1 MVLVVGQNSVWQNT
15 YRMAAL
21 EAGAVNRVA
30 AVTSSATGKG
40 TNVARALR
48 FLKLEALLLAYA
60 GGPNGRKFQIACN
73 SDGIESKIIEIERET
88 RICTT
93 LIETSGRI
101 TEIVEPAPDV
111 SETERTRFQ
120 EAFDETLPRAD
131 FLVISGTAV
140 AGEPEEVY
148 RDFVEA
154 AHRQMVPVL
163 LDSYRTHG
171 RHALD
176 AAPEVL
182 KINADELAELSARPC
197 GNTRERAAAARGI
210 IERFGVRWVI
220 VTRGREG
227 AEGFGARGGAAA
239 EAPRVK
245 LVNAIGSGDSFTAGV
260 VAHLLAARL
269 RAGDA
274 AGVGDRALFPPTASL
289 QDALRLG
296 VAMGSANCMN
306 LKPGHIEE
314 ADFRLLYDAISV
326 TSEGRSEQ

>member
-1 MVLVVGQNSVWQNT
+1 
-15 YRMAAL
+15 
-21 EAGAVNRVA
+21 VA
-30 AVTSSATGKG
+30 AVGDHGARYFVELWHPGRQSEYTGPGAAFYEAPSAVATSSMVTVLAMGRTL
-40 TNVARALR
+40 A
-48 FLKLEALLLAYA
+48 EAA
-60 GGPNGRKFQIACN
+60 G
-73 SDGIESKIIEIERET
+73 
-88 RICTT
+88 
-93 LIETSGRI
+93 
-101 TEIVEPAPDV
+101 
-111 SETERTRFQ
+111 
-120 EAFDETLPRAD
+120 
-131 FLVISGTAV
+131 ISGTAV

-239 EAPRVK
+239 EAPRVR